1 MRSNKNLELGS
12 IRTELQHA
20 QPQRPGRQMNPE
32 RRALLT
38 TLQILKVPLTIAAI
52 TLFGLLSA
60 LLGDGV
66 WDAVSWIALAAPV
79 GITAHHL
86 CRSMFYRDPRA

>member
-1 MRSNKNLELGS
+1 
-12 IRTELQHA
+12 
-20 QPQRPGRQMNPE
+20 MNPE

-38 TLQILKVPLTIAAI
+38 KFQIFRTPLAIAAI
-52 TLFGLLSA
+52 TVFGLLSA

>member
-1 MRSNKNLELGS
+1 
-12 IRTELQHA
+12 
-20 QPQRPGRQMNPE
+20 MNPE

-38 TLQILKVPLTIAAI
+38 KFQIFGTPLAIAAI
-52 TLFGLLSA
+52 TVFGLLSA

-66 WDAVSWIALAAPV
+66 WDVVSWIALAAPV

-86 CRSMFYRDPRA
+86 CRSMFYRDPRV